1 MLIAWDSLVQRNP
14 GLSFHTFP
22 IFSNTF
28 SSMHFIL
35 LNYTG
40 AKIITI
46 FFRKIF
52 ILRVCNCPS
61 FSCFLIWSNYGF

>member
-46 FFRKIF
+46 FFQENF
-52 ILRVCNCPS
+52 YFEGLQLS
-61 FSCFLIWSNYGF
+61 FFLLFSNME